1 MIDSIS
7 TVPHRFTNVQN
18 VLSTIFSKHVPADEN
33 ILLSSFSLP
42 YFFFSCGVDEPRRPQ
57 DALHAAAEA
66 YPLVTETQN
75 DDFSPVVWRV
85 PLIPQQLLT
94 ATQDSSRWLKLPPTE
109 KNMVSFDIWT
119 EGETVNPHQRQKA
132 TFVKEFQTA
141 TNAEFRTTPILCGIK
156 QLNVYGVTDE
166 KSVLLNHNVRI
177 HLPTFIKL
185 PLRFEYEGVEGLPY
199 HLCQRQYFAQRRS
212 HRGASQ
218 RRRVGRT
225 APGTALSFAEDLG
238 RSIQILEGGVRTDRQ
253 PKIRSPDRTDSPIL
267 TPPFLAPKSIAPSAP
282 S

>member
-18 VLSTIFSKHVPADEN
+18 VLSTIFPNMFRQMKTF
-33 ILLSSFSLP
+33 FSLL
-42 YFFFSCGVDEPRRPQ
+42 FSSLLLFSCGVDEPRRPQ

-85 PLIPQQLLT
+85 PLIPRQLLT

-141 TNAEFRTTPILCGIK
+141 TNAEFRTTPMLCGIK

-185 PLRFEYEGVEGLPY
+185 PLRFEYEGVEGYHIICVSDSISHNGDHTVEQANDGALDELRPALRFHLPKTLADQFKY
-199 HLCQRQYFAQRRS
+199 LKVEFELIDNQKLE
-212 HRGASQ
+212 
-218 RRRVGRT
+218 
-225 APGTALSFAEDLG
+225 AL
-238 RSIQILEGGVRTDRQ
+238 
-253 PKIRSPDRTDSPIL
+253 
-267 TPPFLAPKSIAPSAP
+267 IAPTLLF
-282 S
+282 

>member
-1 MIDSIS
+1 MPNKIRQTTFAPIKPMIDSIS

-18 VLSTIFSKHVPADEN
+18 VLSTIFPNMFRQMKTF
-33 ILLSSFSLP
+33 FSLL
-42 YFFFSCGVDEPRRPQ
+42 FSSLLLFSCGVDEPRRPQ

-85 PLIPQQLLT
+85 PLIPRQLLT

-177 HLPTFIKL
+177 HLPAFIKL
-185 PLRFEYEGVEGLPY
+185 PLRFEYEGVEGCHIICVSDSISHSGDQTIEQANEGALGELRPTLRFHLPKT
-199 HLCQRQYFAQRRS
+199 LAEQFTSLKVEFELINRQKLS
-212 HRGASQ
+212 
-218 RRRVGRT
+218 
-225 APGTALSFAEDLG
+225 AL
-238 RSIQILEGGVRTDRQ
+238 
-253 PKIRSPDRTDSPIL
+253 
-267 TPPFLAPKSIAPSAP
+267 IAPTQLF
-282 S
+282 

>member
-18 VLSTIFSKHVPADEN
+18 VLSTIFPNMFRQMKTF
-33 ILLSSFSLP
+33 FSLL
-42 YFFFSCGVDEPRRPQ
+42 FSSLLLFSCGVDEPRRPQ

-85 PLIPQQLLT
+85 PLIPRQLLT

-185 PLRFEYEGVEGLPY
+185 PLRFEYEGVEGYHIICVSDSISHNGDHTVEQANDGALDELRPALRFHLPKTLAEQFKY
-199 HLCQRQYFAQRRS
+199 LKVEFELIDNQKLE
-212 HRGASQ
+212 
-218 RRRVGRT
+218 
-225 APGTALSFAEDLG
+225 AL
-238 RSIQILEGGVRTDRQ
+238 
-253 PKIRSPDRTDSPIL
+253 
-267 TPPFLAPKSIAPSAP
+267 IAPTLLF
-282 S
+282 

>member
-1 MIDSIS
+1 MPNKIRQTTFAPIKPMIDSIS

-18 VLSTIFSKHVPADEN
+18 VLSTIFPNMFRQMKTF
-33 ILLSSFSLP
+33 FSLL
-42 YFFFSCGVDEPRRPQ
+42 FSSLLLFSCGVDEPRRPQ

-85 PLIPQQLLT
+85 PLIPRQLLT

-156 QLNVYGVTDE
+156 QLDVYGVTDE

-185 PLRFEYEGVEGLPY
+185 PLRFEYEGVEGYHIICVSDSISHNGDHTVEQANDGALDELRPALRFHLPKTLADQFKY
-199 HLCQRQYFAQRRS
+199 LKVEFELIDNQKLE
-212 HRGASQ
+212 
-218 RRRVGRT
+218 
-225 APGTALSFAEDLG
+225 AL
-238 RSIQILEGGVRTDRQ
+238 
-253 PKIRSPDRTDSPIL
+253 
-267 TPPFLAPKSIAPSAP
+267 IAPTLLF
-282 S
+282 

>member
-1 MIDSIS
+1 MPNKIRQTTFAPIKPMIDSIS

-18 VLSTIFSKHVPADEN
+18 VLSTIFPNMFRQMKTF
-33 ILLSSFSLP
+33 FSLL
-42 YFFFSCGVDEPRRPQ
+42 FSSLLLFSCGVDEPRRPQ

-94 ATQDSSRWLKLPPTE
+94 EMSDTTRWLKLPPTE
-109 KNMVSFDIWT
+109 KETVSFDIWT

-185 PLRFEYEGVEGLPY
+185 PLRFEYEGVEGYHIICVSDSISHNGDHTVEQANDGALDELRPALRFHLPKTLADQFKY
-199 HLCQRQYFAQRRS
+199 LKVEFELIDNQKLE
-212 HRGASQ
+212 
-218 RRRVGRT
+218 
-225 APGTALSFAEDLG
+225 AL
-238 RSIQILEGGVRTDRQ
+238 
-253 PKIRSPDRTDSPIL
+253 
-267 TPPFLAPKSIAPSAP
+267 IAPTLLF
-282 S
+282 

>member
-1 MIDSIS
+1 MKPMIQLIS
-7 TVPHRFTNVQN
+7 PTTKPHSR
-18 VLSTIFSKHVPADEN
+18 VLIFLPP
-33 ILLSSFSLP
+33 ILPRTLSQMKTFFALFLSSLLL
-42 YFFFSCGVDEPRRPQ
+42 FSCGTDEPRRPQ

-85 PLIPQQLLT
+85 PLIPRQLLT

-185 PLRFEYEGVEGLPY
+185 PLRFEYEGVEGYHIICVSDSISHNGDQTIEQANDGALDELRPALRFHLPKTLADQFKY
-199 HLCQRQYFAQRRS
+199 LKVEFELIDNQKLE
-212 HRGASQ
+212 
-218 RRRVGRT
+218 
-225 APGTALSFAEDLG
+225 AL
-238 RSIQILEGGVRTDRQ
+238 
-253 PKIRSPDRTDSPIL
+253 
-267 TPPFLAPKSIAPSAP
+267 IAPTLLF
-282 S
+282 

>member
-1 MIDSIS
+1 MPNKIRQTTFAPIKPMIDSIS

-18 VLSTIFSKHVPADEN
+18 VLSTIFPNMFRQMKTF
-33 ILLSSFSLP
+33 FSLL
-42 YFFFSCGVDEPRRPQ
+42 FSSLLLFSCGVDEPRRPQ

-85 PLIPQQLLT
+85 PLIPRQLLT

-185 PLRFEYEGVEGLPY
+185 PLRFEYEGVEGYHIICVSDSISHNGDHTVEQANDGALDELRPALRFHLPKTLADQFKY
-199 HLCQRQYFAQRRS
+199 LKVEFELIDNQKLE
-212 HRGASQ
+212 
-218 RRRVGRT
+218 
-225 APGTALSFAEDLG
+225 AL
-238 RSIQILEGGVRTDRQ
+238 
-253 PKIRSPDRTDSPIL
+253 
-267 TPPFLAPKSIAPSAP
+267 IAPTLLF
-282 S
+282 

>member
-18 VLSTIFSKHVPADEN
+18 VLSTIFPNMFRQMKTF
-33 ILLSSFSLP
+33 FSLL
-42 YFFFSCGVDEPRRPQ
+42 FSSLLLFSCGVDEPRRPQ

-85 PLIPQQLLT
+85 PLIPRQLLT
-94 ATQDSSRWLKLPPTE
+94 ATQDSSRWLKLPPTK

-177 HLPTFIKL
+177 HLPAFIKL
-185 PLRFEYEGVEGLPY
+185 PLRFEYEGVEGYHIICVSDSISHSGDQTIEQANEGALGELRPALRFHLPKTLADQFKY
-199 HLCQRQYFAQRRS
+199 LKVEFELIDNQKLE
-212 HRGASQ
+212 
-218 RRRVGRT
+218 
-225 APGTALSFAEDLG
+225 AL
-238 RSIQILEGGVRTDRQ
+238 
-253 PKIRSPDRTDSPIL
+253 
-267 TPPFLAPKSIAPSAP
+267 IAPTLLF
-282 S
+282 